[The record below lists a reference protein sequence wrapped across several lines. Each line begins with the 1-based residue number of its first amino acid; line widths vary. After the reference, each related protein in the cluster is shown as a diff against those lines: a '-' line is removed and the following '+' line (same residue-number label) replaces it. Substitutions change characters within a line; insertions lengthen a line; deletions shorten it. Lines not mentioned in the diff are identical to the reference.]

1 MNTHR
6 ELAAALR
13 DALNAEAQLPVP
25 LQALIAGS
33 VMCARGGAPSRLGMA
48 KVGRYSYGS
57 SQNHYADLLDAIVG
71 RLPAVVAGM
80 AAGGID
86 PATAARLGEEVR
98 RRDETIAALRR
109 ELKALAERSEHV
121 RRYALALHERVRTLE
136 EQAAGEAGA
145 GEVAGRTA
153 DGGC

>member
-6 ELAAALR
+6 ELAAALSN
-13 DALNAEAQLPVP
+13 ALNAEAQPPVP
-25 LQALIAGS
+25 LQALVAGS
-33 VMCARGGAPSRLGMA
+33 VICARGGAPTRLGMA
-48 KVGRYSYGS
+48 KLGGYSYGS

-86 PATAARLGEEVR
+86 PATTARLAEEVR

-109 ELKALAERSEHV
+109 ELKVLTERCEHV
-121 RRYALALHERVRTLE
+121 RRYALALHERVRALE
-136 EQAAGEAGA
+136 EQGAGEAGEAA
-145 GEVAGRTA
+145 GLGAS
-153 DGGC
+153 GGF